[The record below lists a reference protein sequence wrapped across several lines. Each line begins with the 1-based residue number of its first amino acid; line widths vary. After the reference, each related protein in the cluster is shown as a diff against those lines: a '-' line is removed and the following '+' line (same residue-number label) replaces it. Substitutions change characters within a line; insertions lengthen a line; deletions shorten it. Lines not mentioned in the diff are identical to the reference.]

1 LKKRYLFIFIFLLG
15 VFSYLFLKHEK
26 DKKIAD
32 YLSHKTKEYSHNYSV
47 LYSKYKKFSEII
59 FRTKINTDE
68 VKTIFK
74 ETIDADDKQKAIIRK
89 KLYNHLKETYS
100 LLKDYN
106 IKQLHFHL
114 PNNDSFLRFHK
125 PLKFGDNLTNIRST
139 VKYVNETKK
148 PIDGFEE
155 GRIYNGYRFVFPMFF
170 ENNHIGSVEISFS
183 TLAMNIELMKNF
195 ELIGKFLILKDVV
208 SQKVFQSEQSN
219 YAQSSFEDYYYEKKI
234 ESALK
239 IYNKNNL
246 ELKVS
251 DETKKEV
258 HKNISNDDS
267 FSFYDSDSD
276 TIMTFLKIKNPT
288 SKKSVGMF
296 VLRSDSSVIKV
307 QEKNFIRLTL
317 GTFIF
322 LMLLFY
328 FIYRILDEKERLAIL
343 VESKTKELNDSKYEM
358 QEYIDLV
365 DKNII
370 VSFTDLNGV
379 ITKVSD
385 AFCKISGYSKDELIG
400 ANHNIIRHPDMPKK
414 VFKNLW
420 SDLKLNKTWKG
431 EVKNCKKNGDY
442 YWVEATISPVFDKN
456 GKKVGYTGIRQDIS
470 DKKYI
475 EEISIT
481 DGLTNIFNRRHFNN
495 IFPKVINSA
504 KRHNELVAFLILD
517 IDHFKQ
523 YNDIYGHQLGDEALI
538 KIAGAIKN
546 TLKRA
551 DDFCFRLGGEEFAVI
566 FKVDREEQAKIF
578 SNTIRKNIE
587 NLQIEHRGNSISS
600 SVTASMGLVC
610 KYAKDIKDE
619 DEVYSQADE
628 LLYKAKRNGRNR
640 VAING

>member
-1 LKKRYLFIFIFLLG
+1 
-15 VFSYLFLKHEK
+15 
-26 DKKIAD
+26 
-32 YLSHKTKEYSHNYSV
+32 
-47 LYSKYKKFSEII
+47 
-59 FRTKINTDE
+59 
-68 VKTIFK
+68 
-74 ETIDADDKQKAIIRK
+74 
-89 KLYNHLKETYS
+89 
-100 LLKDYN
+100 
-106 IKQLHFHL
+106 
-114 PNNDSFLRFHK
+114 
-125 PLKFGDNLTNIRST
+125 
-139 VKYVNETKK
+139 
-148 PIDGFEE
+148 
-155 GRIYNGYRFVFPMFF
+155 
-170 ENNHIGSVEISFS
+170 
-183 TLAMNIELMKNF
+183 
-195 ELIGKFLILKDVV
+195 
-208 SQKVFQSEQSN
+208 
-219 YAQSSFEDYYYEKKI
+219 
-234 ESALK
+234 
-239 IYNKNNL
+239 
-246 ELKVS
+246 
-251 DETKKEV
+251 
-258 HKNISNDDS
+258 
-267 FSFYDSDSD
+267 
-276 TIMTFLKIKNPT
+276 
-288 SKKSVGMF
+288 MF

-431 EVKNCKKNGDY
+431 EVKNRKKNGDY

-587 NLQIEHRGNSISS
+587 SLQIEHRGNSISS